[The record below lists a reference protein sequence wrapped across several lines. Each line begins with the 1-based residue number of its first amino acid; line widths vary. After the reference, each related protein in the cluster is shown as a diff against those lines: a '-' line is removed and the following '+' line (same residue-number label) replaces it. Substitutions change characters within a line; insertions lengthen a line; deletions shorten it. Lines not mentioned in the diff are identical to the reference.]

1 MWKASAQFR
10 AHDGSTS
17 VRTWEFDLPAET
29 KWSTQVIVDGKAL
42 LQTDGVRLHVRHCDW
57 IVLNWVGSGE

>member
-1 MWKASAQFR
+1 MWTVTAQFR

-29 KWSTQVIVDGKAL
+29 KWSTQVIDDGRAL
-42 LQTDGVRLHVRHCDW
+42 AQSDGVRVHVKHCDW
-57 IVLNWVGSGE
+57 MALEWRVRGE